1 MNYIKRLEAD
11 RHTLENGITEI
22 ASELDELIKYLQ
34 SDKFA
39 CGSDLDG
46 YVNTSDV
53 LARLSHARGLA
64 MPNMLY

>member
-1 MNYIKRLEAD
+1 MNYIKRLESD
-11 RHTLENGITEI
+11 RHTLESGITNI
-22 ASELDELIKYLQ
+22 ASELDDLIAYLQ
-34 SDKFA
+34 SEKFS

-53 LARLSHARGLA
+53 LARISHARGLA